1 MSCVMLLRFSTSL
14 LSHSLAQVVAPL
26 LVNPAE
32 YVDTMRLYGLFAVL
46 SSASAFTAHQVGRY
60 SSALQS
66 TVVTGPGGKP
76 ASSADEDLRLT
87 LQIIMDHE
95 SRSTTV
101 SKEQF
106 LSQMKEIEQ
115 VAVESIDVSI
125 PYDAAAKLA
134 YEASDKSMKYADF
147 KVKYEENAV
156 LEVKAKRPV
165 DLSIP
170 YDAAAKLAYAASDK
184 SMDYADFKIQY
195 EEKAVA
201 EVMAKKPVD
210 LSIPY
215 DAAAKLAYEKSD
227 KSMDFDAYKKVY
239 YDEAVAM
246 VVSKKP
252 VDLSIPYDAPAQ
264 LAFMRSDRSI
274 PFAQFKEEYLAQAV
288 AEVKGKKSS

>member
-1 MSCVMLLRFSTSL
+1 
-14 LSHSLAQVVAPL
+14 
-26 LVNPAE
+26 
-32 YVDTMRLYGLFAVL
+32 MRLYGLFVVL
-46 SSASAFTAHQVGRY
+46 SSASAFTALQVGR
-60 SSALQS
+60 SSTALQS

-106 LSQMKEIEQ
+106 LSQMKEVDQ
-115 VAVESIDVSI
+115 VPEDENVDISI

-134 YEASDKSMKYADF
+134 YEASDKSMQYADF

-156 LEVKAKRPV
+156 LEVKAKQVKYEEKAILEVKAKQPV

-184 SMDYADFKIQY
+184 SMDFAAFKVQY

-201 EVMAKKPVD
+201 EVKAKKPVADKPAPSVEAKTSVVD

-227 KSMDFDAYKKVY
+227 KSMDFSAFQKAYYEEV
-239 YDEAVAM
+239 VAM
-246 VVSKKP
+246 VASKKA
-252 VDLSIPYDAPAQ
+252 VDLSIPYNAAAQ
-264 LAFMRSDRSI
+264 LAFMKSDRRT
-274 PFAQFKEEYLAQAV
+274 PFAEFKEQYLAQAV
-288 AEVKGKKSS
+288 AEVKAKSS

>member
-1 MSCVMLLRFSTSL
+1 
-14 LSHSLAQVVAPL
+14 
-26 LVNPAE
+26 
-32 YVDTMRLYGLFAVL
+32 MRLYGLFTVI
-46 SSASAFTAHQVGRY
+46 SSASAFTAYPVGRP

-66 TVVTGPGGKP
+66 TIVTGPGGKP

-95 SRSTTV
+95 SRSATV

-106 LSQMKEIEQ
+106 ISQMKEAEQ
-115 VAVESIDVSI
+115 VAHEVVDVSI

-170 YDAAAKLAYAASDK
+170 YDAAARLAYEASDK
-184 SMDYADFKIQY
+184 SMNFADYKFQY

-201 EVMAKKPVD
+201 EVKAKQPAAAKHVAKAGEATSSVD

-215 DAAAKLAYEKSD
+215 DAAAKLAYEKTD
-227 KSMDFDAYKKVY
+227 KSMNFSAYQKTY
-239 YDEAVAM
+239 YDETVAM
-246 VVSKKP
+246 VSSKKA
-252 VDLSIPYDAPAQ
+252 VDLSIPYDAAAQ
-264 LAFMRSDRSI
+264 LAFMKSDRTT
-274 PFAQFKEEYLAQAV
+274 PFADFKEQYVAQAV
-288 AEVKGKKSS
+288 AEVKAKSS

>member
-1 MSCVMLLRFSTSL
+1 
-14 LSHSLAQVVAPL
+14 
-26 LVNPAE
+26 
-32 YVDTMRLYGLFAVL
+32 MRLYGLFAVI
-46 SSASAFTAHQVGRY
+46 SSASAFTALPVGRP
-60 SSALQS
+60 SSALPS
-66 TVVTGPGGKP
+66 TIVTGPGGRP

-106 LSQMKEIEQ
+106 ISQMKEAEQ
-115 VAVESIDVSI
+115 VADEIIDVSI

-165 DLSIP
+165 DISIP
-170 YDAAAKLAYAASDK
+170 YDAAARLAYEASDK
-184 SMDYADFKIQY
+184 SMDFADFKVQY

-201 EVMAKKPVD
+201 EVKAKQPAAAAKPVAKAAEATSSVPVD

-227 KSMDFDAYKKVY
+227 KSMDFSVYQKFY
-239 YDEAVAM
+239 YDETVAM
-246 VVSKKP
+246 VASKKA
-252 VDLSIPYDAPAQ
+252 VDLSIPYDAAAQ
-264 LAFMRSDRSI
+264 LAFMKSDRTT
-274 PFAQFKEEYLAQAV
+274 PFADFKEQYLAQAV
-288 AEVKGKKSS
+288 AEVKAKSS